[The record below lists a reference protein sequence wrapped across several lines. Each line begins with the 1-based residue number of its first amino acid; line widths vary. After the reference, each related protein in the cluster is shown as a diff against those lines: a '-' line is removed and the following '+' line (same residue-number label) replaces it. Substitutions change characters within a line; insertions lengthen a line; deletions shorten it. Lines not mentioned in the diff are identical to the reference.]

1 MLFVVKYDMILEYA
15 NDPFSGSPVGRNGS
29 VGWEVFSL
37 PSNQTYLSG
46 RPAKPLDALL
56 GTQ

>member
-1 MLFVVKYDMILEYA
+1 MSFVVKYDMILEYA
-15 NDPFSGSPVGRNGS
+15 SDPFSGSPVGRYGS
-29 VGWEVFSL
+29 VGQDLFSL

-46 RPAKPLDALL
+46 RVAKPLDILL